1 MRGTS
6 STRDNWQ
13 GGSGSSSLQD
23 DRNRSRVGITHNPGP
38 GLLGKELT
46 EAVDFPLTCLDL
58 LVKVTADR
66 QHLNHVLFY
75 ASFDVILD

>member
-1 MRGTS
+1 MVVRGTS

-58 LVKVTADR
+58 LVKVKER
-66 QHLNHVLFY
+66 
-75 ASFDVILD
+75 